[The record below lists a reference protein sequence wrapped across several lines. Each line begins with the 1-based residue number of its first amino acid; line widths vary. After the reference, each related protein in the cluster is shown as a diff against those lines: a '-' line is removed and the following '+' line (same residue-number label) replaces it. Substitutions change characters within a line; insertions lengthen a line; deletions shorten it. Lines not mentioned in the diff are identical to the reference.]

1 MQRIKSHT
9 GKAGVIKISLAHGRG
24 GVRCLFLKRTAVCG
38 QRECAFCIYM
48 MDLRFWDVC
57 AFNFMIRSSR
67 IRKSLLIMLKAT
79 PVLLGKDKK
88 VQMDHVANS
97 AKWSNQC
104 SVAYLKA
111 TSLKVET
118 DLSV

>member
-1 MQRIKSHT
+1 
-9 GKAGVIKISLAHGRG
+9 
-24 GVRCLFLKRTAVCG
+24 
-38 QRECAFCIYM
+38 M

-57 AFNFMIRSSR
+57 VFNFTIRSGL

-79 PVLLGKDKK
+79 PVLLGKGRK

-97 AKWSNQC
+97 AKWPNQC
-104 SVAYLKA
+104 SMAYLKA

-118 DLSV
+118 DLSI

>member
-1 MQRIKSHT
+1 MWT
-9 GKAGVIKISLAHGRG
+9 EGV
-24 GVRCLFLKRTAVCG
+24 CF
-38 QRECAFCIYM
+38 FIYM

-57 AFNFMIRSSR
+57 VFNFMIRSGL

-79 PVLLGKDKK
+79 PVLLGKGGK
-88 VQMDHVANS
+88 VQMDLVANS
-97 AKWSNQC
+97 AKWPNQC

-118 DLSV
+118 DLSI